1 MEERLEAL
9 KEEKER
15 LLNSVVEAEYVLKC
29 NRDSPFCLEMNG
41 FIRGIYLATLF
52 RLLTNIA
59 LGMRLHNFHFSSKR
73 FIHMYCVTTIEV
85 VIVSFVAEE
94 LLSCS

>member
-29 NRDSPFCLEMNG
+29 NRTPFCMVTNG
-41 FIRGIYLATLF
+41 FIRGIYSVILF
-52 RLLTNIA
+52 HLLTNIHSEGHVYA
-59 LGMRLHNFHFSSKR
+59 
-73 FIHMYCVTTIEV
+73 
-85 VIVSFVAEE
+85 
-94 LLSCS
+94 

>member
-29 NRDSPFCLEMNG
+29 NRVPF
-41 FIRGIYLATLF
+41 LF
-52 RLLTNIA
+52 V
-59 LGMRLHNFHFSSKR
+59 HNFHFSSKIFVHVYSVR
-73 FIHMYCVTTIEV
+73 TIEFV
-85 VIVSFVAEE
+85 TVSFVAEE
-94 LLSCS
+94 LLSCGWIWN